1 MAAPKTVKTY
11 PLAGTNRDFE
21 IPFEYLA
28 RKFVIVTLIGT
39 DRKELVLNVDY
50 RFTQRTI
57 ITLTRVWGPEEGY
70 NFIEIKRVTS
80 ATERLVDF
88 SDGSILRASDLNTAT
103 VQALHIAEEGR
114 DIATD
119 TIGVDNNGQLDA
131 RGRQIKNLADGVDD
145 GDAISMRQIR
155 AYDTSALNSRN
166 AAKVSETNA
175 KTSET
180 NAASSRTAAAASAAA
195 ALVSQNAAKASET
208 ASAGSATASAAS
220 ATNSQKWAAQ
230 AEDVV
235 VSNGLYSS
243 FHYSRKSA
251 ASAAASAASASTS
264 LTQANR
270 ATTEADRAKTE
281 ADKLGNANAFMAT
294 LDTVSTGIVK
304 WKDAYILQA
313 RGFYAY
319 DVNDPSVNVNLLD
332 VNGMY
337 RQGALR
343 FYSSTGQ
350 VAIQAAGGQ
359 FVAIGKTAA
368 ELQSEGN
375 IDINLKGPINATVFR
390 LVSARPIMHFR
401 TPSALHALISTTP
414 SSLQFAVYDSA
425 GANGAS
431 ILFTNRAT
439 AKVDMTIPGNI
450 TAETLKPSRV
460 EVAAGG
466 VSTVGGIPVV
476 IAKSSGWVNFVASG
490 SGPQGKNLITHGLG
504 REALGLQLQYRC
516 RVADAGYSPGDILT
530 PVDMNYQSSATTT
543 RGGQLI
549 RVNDNTVD
557 YFCGGTGVVIIHKT
571 SGVATTMTI
580 ASWDCRVTAFGIA
593 NG

>member
-175 KTSET
+175 KASE
-180 NAASSRTAAAASAAA
+180 NAAKASQTAAAASQ
-195 ALVSQNAAKASET
+195 S
-208 ASAGSATASAAS
+208 SATASASTATQQATTSTQQATAS
-220 ATNSQKWAAQ
+220 RQSADRSADWAKKMDGPVSGSEYSSQWYSVESQK
-230 AEDVV
+230 
-235 VSNGLYSS
+235 
-243 FHYSRKSA
+243 
-251 ASAAASAASASTS
+251 SAAASAASAASS

-294 LDTVSTGIVK
+294 LDTVSTGVVK

-319 DVNDPSVNVNLLD
+319 DVNDPSANVNLVD

-350 VAIQAAGGQ
+350 VAITAAGGQ

-375 IDINLKGPINATVFR
+375 IDINLKGPINTTVFR
-390 LVSARPIMHFR
+390 LVSPRPIMHFR
-401 TPSALHALISTTP
+401 TPTALQALIATSP
-414 SSLQFAVYDSA
+414 GVMQFSVYDNA
-425 GANGAS
+425 GANGAT

-439 AKVDMTIPGNI
+439 AKVDMSIPGNI

-466 VSTVGGIPVV
+466 VSTVGGLPVV
-476 IAKSSGWVNFVASG
+476 IAKSSGWVNFIASG

-530 PVDMNYQSSATTT
+530 PVDMNYQSSTTTT

-549 RVNDNTVD
+549 RVDDNTVD

-571 SGVATTMTI
+571 SGTATTMTI